1 MTQEIFLAAA
11 QEHGHQCP
19 GLALGLRASEI
30 AQAVMKWEGKPE
42 GLTCSVDRRACYV
55 DGVRFMTGCT
65 PENGTITFRNDGQW
79 AFVFS
84 KDGVSVRVEL
94 AARPDF
100 TKGREAMT
108 EQVLYG
114 PAEEVFRVTE
124 YQEISD

>member
-30 AQAVMKWEGKPE
+30 AQSVMKWEGKPE

-65 PENGTITFRNDGQW
+65 PENDTITYRNDGQW

-84 KDGVSVRVEL
+84 KDGESVRVEL
-94 AARPDF
+94 ASRPDF
-100 TKGREAMT
+100 TKGMEALT
-108 EQVLYG
+108 EKVLYG
-114 PAEEVFRVTE
+114 SEEEMFQVTT
-124 YQEISD
+124 YQEITD